1 MQLLFHLKTKKLK
14 MAQNCSICGFL
25 LKHYFRKADPVT
37 EGVCCDNCFRT
48 RVIPAREAKIREWRR
63 EEANQATGF
72 IPVAEMKENSTCPS
86 GKIGYKKKEDAE
98 YALLMCNRSKQNGYE
113 YRKEKYVYFC
123 KLCGQFHLT
132 SHDQLPSWR
141 DRNKKS
147 NYQPG
152 PQRYTP
158 VARKE
163 EW

>member
-1 MQLLFHLKTKKLK
+1 

-25 LKHYFRKADPVT
+25 LKHYFRKADPIT

-72 IPVAEMKENSTCPS
+72 IPVVEMKENSTCPS

-113 YRKEKYVYFC
+113 DRKEKYVYFC

>member
-1 MQLLFHLKTKKLK
+1 

-72 IPVAEMKENSTCPS
+72 IPVAEMKVNSTCPS

-113 YRKEKYVYFC
+113 DRKEKYVYFC